1 MFKIKYYLANHLISE
16 REYEEYMEAIEEY
29 TTKLTLILTSFS
41 STERKIAL
49 TGIDSLK
56 HEWEIATYTS
66 NKIDKD
72 TMLEIMVNKNEN
84 END

>member
-16 REYEEYMEAIEEY
+16 REYEEYTEALDEY
-29 TTKLTLILTSFS
+29 TTRLTLILTSFN

-72 TMLEIMVNKNEN
+72 TLLDIWGNKNEN

>member
-1 MFKIKYYLANHLISE
+1 MFKIKYYLGNQLISE
-16 REYEEYMEAIEEY
+16 REYEEYTEALDEY
-29 TTKLTLILTSFS
+29 ATRLTLILTSFS

-56 HEWEIATYTS
+56 HEWEITTYTS

-72 TMLEIMVNKNEN
+72 TMLEIMGNKNEN
-84 END
+84 